1 MFNFGYGF
9 CLSSERKN
17 KMYLESSIEAD
28 KTLYR
33 PWLLANAAE
42 GNNLNVA
49 WNINKKWQQVE
60 YSS

>member
-49 WNINKKWQQVE
+49 WNINKK
-60 YSS
+60 